1 MFFLLVNIF
10 VIIILIFL
18 LFLGF
23 QSIFNLLK
31 NELLVSK
38 NWIKNTGNAHEHYK
52 IALALKLTFL
62 IFSMV
67 LNCMGIIILQ
77 LSDENISYNKL
88 GFLESFKD
96 IPIAFIPLFAINFIS
111 RMGTE
116 KSIILALFIVVFA
129 H

>member
-1 MFFLLVNIF
+1 MPKNI
-10 VIIILIFL
+10 
-18 LFLGF
+18 
-23 QSIFNLLK
+23 
-31 NELLVSK
+31 
-38 NWIKNTGNAHEHYK
+38 TK
-52 IALALKLTFL
+52 IALPLKLTFL